1 MIHLLF
7 SVLFVEGFLVLIMMV
22 KTPLRK
28 VAIMGLDRV
37 KRGKGPTVVKTI
49 SGTAFVVLMSS
60 IYSMVKIQ
68 KRSDEFGS
76 INPTD
81 QVLMTRHLLEASLMG
96 FSMFLAL
103 IIDRLHHY
111 LRELRMQRKSI
122 EALKAQQSRGFEDG
136 KGGGSDLKALLEEI
150 ASTKAKI
157 KKVESEDAAKTVK
170 ANEIATLKEK
180 IKQLESEAVAKTADT
195 NDIVSLKAIVKQL
208 ESKVEAKDKDAKT
221 AEANTVALR
230 KQLEGFHLEYERL
243 SKENQNLRDQLK
255 SIDRKVSL
263 SDGKKN
269 M

>member
-1 MIHLLF
+1 
-7 SVLFVEGFLVLIMMV
+7 
-22 KTPLRK
+22 
-28 VAIMGLDRV
+28 
-37 KRGKGPTVVKTI
+37 
-49 SGTAFVVLMSS
+49 
-60 IYSMVKIQ
+60 
-68 KRSDEFGS
+68 
-76 INPTD
+76 
-81 QVLMTRHLLEASLMG
+81 
-96 FSMFLAL
+96 
-103 IIDRLHHY
+103 
-111 LRELRMQRKSI
+111 MQRKSI

-157 KKVESEDAAKTVK
+157 KKVESEDAAKTAK
-170 ANEIATLKEK
+170 ANEIAKLKEK

-208 ESKVEAKDKDAKT
+208 ESEVEAKEKDAKT

-255 SIDRKVSL
+255 SIDRKVSH
-263 SDGKKN
+263 SDDKKN

>member
-1 MIHLLF
+1 MIQLLF
-7 SVLFVEGFLVLIMMV
+7 SVLFVEGFLVLIMIV

-28 VAIMGLDRV
+28 LAIMGLDRI
-37 KRGKGPTVVKTI
+37 KRGRGPTVVKTI
-49 SGTAFVVLMSS
+49 IGTAFVVLMSS
-60 IYSMVKIQ
+60 IYSMIKIQ
-68 KRSDEFGS
+68 ERSDEFGS

-157 KKVESEDAAKTVK
+157 KK
-170 ANEIATLKEK
+170 
-180 IKQLESEAVAKTADT
+180 LESE
-195 NDIVSLKAIVKQL
+195 
-208 ESKVEAKDKDAKT
+208 VEAKEKDAKT
-221 AEANTVALR
+221 NEANTVALR

-255 SIDRKVSL
+255 SIDRKVSH